1 VREPEIPPA
10 FDFLDIVKCLWRNWL
25 FGAEPRTAANHIRV
39 YGRLE
44 SFVASV
50 AHSHQHAAIAA
61 IAANKEIR
69 GTVSLLVS
77 AAKSRVLDLYGQ
89 RSVRVGYI
97 CGAVFAAKVAI
108 ARPRMVCL
116 RRTGDL

>member
-1 VREPEIPPA
+1 VREPQIPPS

-25 FGAEPRTAANHIRV
+25 FGAEPRTAANNIRV
-39 YGRLE
+39 YGRVE
-44 SFVASV
+44 AFVASV
-50 AHSHQHAAIAA
+50 EHSHQHAAIAA
-61 IAANKEIR
+61 DKEIR
-69 GTVSLLVS
+69 DTVSVVVS
-77 AAKSRVLDLYGQ
+77 AAKSRILDVYGQ
-89 RSVRVGYI
+89 RSVRVGHI